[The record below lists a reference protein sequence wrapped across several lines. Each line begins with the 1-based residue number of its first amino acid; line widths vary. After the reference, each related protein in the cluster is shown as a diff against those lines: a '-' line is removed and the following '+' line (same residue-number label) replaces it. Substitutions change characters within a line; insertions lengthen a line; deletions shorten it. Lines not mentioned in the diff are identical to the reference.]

1 VYPVCKLLRKTERV
15 LNSLGEG
22 QISCYTTA
30 RGQDISRDVIV
41 SGYVTFY
48 QINKFFRKYRYFF
61 VIDKMSSQ
69 AVVERPQVYET
80 NILHLVHSITA
91 IAPDFTNRCVFVVY
105 F

>member
-48 QINKFFRKYRYFF
+48 QINKIFRKYR
-61 VIDKMSSQ
+61 
-69 AVVERPQVYET
+69 
-80 NILHLVHSITA
+80 
-91 IAPDFTNRCVFVVY
+91 
-105 F
+105 